1 MKKLIALI
9 LSLCMLLSVVG
20 ITAAADAGFTLTL
33 EGEGAPAP
41 LTGAVTYT
49 LPTPVAPEGKVFA
62 GWQGMH
68 NEQNVFLPA
77 GAEVTLTADATL
89 TAVYVG
95 MRMRSLPE
103 IRYGIKGLRFLT
115 DVSKAD
121 LNALQFL
128 TTVGFG
134 TLIAPQDHL
143 KAGQFLTHATLNAA
157 EKDFLDVETAGAY
170 AETDET
176 FTLAGSIGNVFEK
189 NYCRLFL
196 GAGYLSLTYSD
207 GSTGYIYAPVKK
219 ATQVTLDGTYYGRA
233 LAAFG
238 DRAQAQSDTHANETE
253 HGFSPYNNAQLAFLK
268 RVLDTTANLTLQVS
282 GKKYTVSIG
291 PALDCYTAPFTAT
304 FNSTLERYE
313 LTAIGDYRFDTD
325 FQSVILDG
333 LVYVDGIEGDDN
345 ISILQ
350 EGKKLYIT
358 GTFIYSGFY

>member
-77 GAEVTLTADATL
+77 GAEITLTADATL

-103 IRYGIKGLRFLT
+103 IRYGIEGLRFLT

-176 FTLAGSIGNVFEK
+176 FTLAGSIGHVKTQNF
-189 NYCRLFL
+189 CRVFL
-196 GAGYLSLTYSD
+196 GAGYLSLTYTD
-207 GSTGYIYAPVKK
+207 GSTGYVYAPVK
-219 ATQVTLDGTYYGRA
+219 
-233 LAAFG
+233 
-238 DRAQAQSDTHANETE
+238 QSDTQ
-253 HGFSPYNNAQLAFLK
+253 PYLYRLASTAFEARSAQERVFLTQ
-268 RVLDTTANLTLQVS
+268 VFDAVVDLTLTCDANNHITAFACGPLQATSYEPAYGV
-282 GKKYTVSIG
+282 KYEKNNERIVVTVKEGRS
-291 PALDCYTAPFTAT
+291 LDYNTDYA
-304 FNSTLERYE
+304 
-313 LTAIGDYRFDTD
+313 AI
-325 FQSVILDG
+325 ILDG
-333 LVYVDGIEGDDN
+333 LVYDVAFDRNFKDV
-345 ISILQ
+345 SIASN
-350 EGKKLYIT
+350 GRSIYIAWL
-358 GTFIYSGFY
+358 GEYSGFY